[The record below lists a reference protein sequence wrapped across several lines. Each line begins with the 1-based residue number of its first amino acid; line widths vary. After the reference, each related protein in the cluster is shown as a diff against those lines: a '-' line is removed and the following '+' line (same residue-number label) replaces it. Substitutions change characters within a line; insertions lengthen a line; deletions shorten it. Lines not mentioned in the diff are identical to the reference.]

1 MRCLLTLVLLPLRI
15 SVLVKM
21 LPIVLY
27 ARIGTTATLI
37 CSIQYRGYAW
47 STINIVQQNTTDS
60 VLLLNVSSDETV
72 ETENSRISASVNRDN
87 DYINMTVSFDMSPG
101 SGVCELNQTYSCD
114 IQLMDSYIG
123 TIAADTLFILESKYE
138 YTMRRMFNTS
148 YFLYTFF
155 HLMK

>member
-1 MRCLLTLVLLPLRI
+1 MIMLSSMRCLLTLVLLPLRI

-47 STINIVQQNTTDS
+47 SAINIVQQNTTDS
-60 VLLLNVSSDETV
+60 VSLLNVSSDEKV

-87 DYINMTVSFDMSPG
+87 NYINVTVSFDMSTG

-138 YTMRRMFNTS
+138 YTM
-148 YFLYTFF
+148 
-155 HLMK
+155 